1 MCNNNCTGRDLV
13 KLAGASAFLIAGA
26 AIPVLCEASKIRLEG
41 GSLQLKRGTDGKI
54 IRPGERVLGG
64 AGGAVS

>member
-1 MCNNNCTGRDLV
+1 MCNIKCTRRDLV
-13 KLAGASAFLIAGA
+13 KLAGASAVRIEGPT
-26 AIPVLCEASKIRLEG
+26 IPVLAEAPKIRLEG

-54 IRPGERVLGG
+54 IRPGERVLVG

>member
-1 MCNNNCTGRDLV
+1 MCNINCTRRDLV
-13 KLAGASAFLIAGA
+13 KLAGTSAFLIAGP
-26 AIPVLCEASKIRLEG
+26 AIPVLAEASKISLEG

-54 IRPGERVLGG
+54 IRPGELVLVG